1 MRDGWTETTLDDLVL
16 SGVVSL
22 GRGNVISK
30 KDMEADPGP
39 YPVYSSAQNNDGRI
53 GSYNKFM
60 FDEELITWSVDG
72 GGYVFY
78 RPHHKFSV
86 TNIGGYLRILDDTKF
101 LYPFLAAVLQK
112 LHSQHVFD
120 WQNKAHPSVIRKLY
134 NNVPLA
140 SLPEQKRI
148 VDLAASV
155 DAYIDALQQKADTAR
170 TARNSVLHELLT
182 AGGDDWSETTLGELA
197 NFRRDRLDPL
207 SLDSAHLL
215 CHWSIPALDEF
226 GGPLWEPA
234 GKIGSHKFRVR
245 ENAVVFSLLNPR
257 IPRFALVLG
266 GDDVVCSTE
275 FAVMQPTD
283 LIHETFL
290 LLLASSNIFQKVVGS
305 LASGTTK
312 SRERVKPSDLEGVSI
327 SLPPIEEQIRIV
339 EIVSSMDE
347 VIQTTEK
354 AMAEAKNLRSGLLSE
369 LLSGEHEIPASY
381 DSMLGAA

>member
-1 MRDGWTETTLDDLVL
+1 
-16 SGVVSL
+16 
-22 GRGNVISK
+22 
-30 KDMEADPGP
+30 
-39 YPVYSSAQNNDGRI
+39 
-53 GSYNKFM
+53 
-60 FDEELITWSVDG
+60 
-72 GGYVFY
+72 
-78 RPHHKFSV
+78 
-86 TNIGGYLRILDDTKF
+86 
-101 LYPFLAAVLQK
+101 
-112 LHSQHVFD
+112 
-120 WQNKAHPSVIRKLY
+120 
-134 NNVPLA
+134 
-140 SLPEQKRI
+140 
-148 VDLAASV
+148 
-155 DAYIDALQQKADTAR
+155 
-170 TARNSVLHELLT
+170 
-182 AGGDDWSETTLGELA
+182 
-197 NFRRDRLDPL
+197 
-207 SLDSAHLL
+207 
-215 CHWSIPALDEF
+215 
-226 GGPLWEPA
+226 LWEPA